1 METPMY
7 EGRKELEKA
16 HPDHFTDYTRR
27 AFVDNHEIKH
37 FMSNFTKKD
46 KIKLF
51 FAPFSF
57 GSTFRMPFWK
67 VENRIFGF
75 FDKIW
80 RKSEKTENR
89 VLVFLAEM
97 AKTDFFCYFCRNRFY
112 QFCKGEVKWLK
123 VKLWSMFLIK
133 GSIHV
138 GQYMIIPDLCSLS
151 AANQRTAKYTNLQGL
166 RVAAK
171 GSLGISMLIPEA
183 KYL

>member
-1 METPMY
+1 MDKISFWRLILLKIYWNPWNPWCVGRMNLAWRKYMETPMY

-75 FDKIW
+75 FDKI
-80 RKSEKTENR
+80 
-89 VLVFLAEM
+89 
-97 AKTDFFCYFCRNRFY
+97 
-112 QFCKGEVKWLK
+112 
-123 VKLWSMFLIK
+123 
-133 GSIHV
+133 
-138 GQYMIIPDLCSLS
+138 
-151 AANQRTAKYTNLQGL
+151 
-166 RVAAK
+166 
-171 GSLGISMLIPEA
+171 
-183 KYL
+183 